1 MQFEIDI
8 NSNAK
13 IRIEK
18 STASVD
24 IFLELLLFISSLLS
38 WYRSDS
44 SVTVDLCFGSGWLS
58 FHPLDSYLLFEK
70 KLKSVQL
77 LTDVYS

>member
-44 SVTVDLCFGSGWLS
+44 S
-58 FHPLDSYLLFEK
+58 DSYLLFEK